1 MSLMGADG
9 RVCALVNFHFFK
21 ITTIT
26 EIYILCKDDIMLSF
40 RSDFMQGGSSI
51 ENRPPTPTPETSPWA
66 SPHIPLCRGVDLP
79 SIDWTT

>member
-26 EIYILCKDDIMLSF
+26 EIYILCKDDTMLSF
-40 RSDFMQGGSSI
+40 RSDFMQGGSSLWI
-51 ENRPPTPTPETSPWA
+51 TGHPPPPLKPPPGH
-66 SPHIPLCRGVDLP
+66 PHISLCAEVL
-79 SIDWTT
+79 ICLQ